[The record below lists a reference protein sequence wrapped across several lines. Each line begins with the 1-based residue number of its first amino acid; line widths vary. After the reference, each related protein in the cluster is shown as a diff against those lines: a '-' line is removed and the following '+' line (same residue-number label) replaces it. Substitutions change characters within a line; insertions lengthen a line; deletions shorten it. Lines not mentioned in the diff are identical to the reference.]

1 MKERSTYASLLVI
14 LLASFVLLAIPPST
28 YADLYQWTDKDG
40 VLHITD
46 DMGKVPED
54 IRWKVKT
61 FKTTPPKEVEPY
73 RPVEEVVPEE
83 KRDELYGD
91 EPLEWWLNTFRKM
104 NQDIQAIE
112 GRIAARKQYMD
123 IFEGG
128 RRFGQTYAAEDVERY
143 EKFKKEM
150 PEDKKELE
158 ELEEELME
166 LRRKA
171 TIHGVPREIR
181 GE

>member
-1 MKERSTYASLLVI
+1 MKERFPLMSLAI
-14 LLASFVLLAIPPST
+14 TLLAFFAMLGIPAST
-28 YADLYQWTDKDG
+28 YADLYQWIDEDG

-46 DMGKVPED
+46 DMGKVPDD

-61 FKTTPPKEVEPY
+61 FETTPPKEEPY
-73 RPVEEVVPEE
+73 RPAVEAVPEE
-83 KRDELYGD
+83 KRGELYGD
-91 EPLEWWLNTFRKM
+91 ETLEWWLNTFRKM
-104 NQDIQAIE
+104 NQEVQSIE
-112 GRIAARKQYMD
+112 GRIAARKQYID

-128 RRFGQTYAAEDVERY
+128 RRFGQIYAAEDVERY

-150 PEDKKELE
+150 PEDKKELDELKE
-158 ELEEELME
+158 ELTE